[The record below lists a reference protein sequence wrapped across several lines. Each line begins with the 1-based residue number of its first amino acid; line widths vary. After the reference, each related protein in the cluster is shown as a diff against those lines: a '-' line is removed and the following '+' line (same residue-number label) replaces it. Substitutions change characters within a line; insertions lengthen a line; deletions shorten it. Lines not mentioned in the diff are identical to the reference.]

1 MGQRYRIRHEGEV
14 SKVHG
19 IGDESGPATVGS
31 AHVGCGEDQFD
42 FELNIGTVLSH
53 SDDTATVKQCF
64 FQPWIYPGK
73 MALCS
78 RQ

>member
-1 MGQRYRIRHEGEV
+1 MGQRYRIRHEGKV

-53 SDDTATVKQCF
+53 SGDTATEIGRASCRERVC
-64 FQPWIYPGK
+64 Y
-73 MALCS
+73 AV
-78 RQ
+78 